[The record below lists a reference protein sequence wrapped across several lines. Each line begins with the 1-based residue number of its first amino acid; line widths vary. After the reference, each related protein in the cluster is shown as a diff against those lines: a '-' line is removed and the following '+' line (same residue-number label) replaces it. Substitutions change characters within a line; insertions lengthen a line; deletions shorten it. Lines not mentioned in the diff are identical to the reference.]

1 MRAAVSPVAASRSSV
16 GCGAVAA
23 HMGSQWPGLAGLP
36 GAGLP
41 ASSNITWRG
50 APLCFLAASSSR
62 PARAAAPLFQLFSSA
77 SSSSS
82 SLISLLLLLSLISAF
97 SREGSL
103 HMEQNQN
110 ASPWSSLPPVTSLSA
125 SCSSASSAAS
135 YPSSISWRCLSG
147 RG

>member
-62 PARAAAPLFQLFSSA
+62 
-77 SSSSS
+77 
-82 SLISLLLLLSLISAF
+82 
-97 SREGSL
+97 EGSL